1 MPSQDSDKNLAIIS
15 TLIVRCWKDSDYC
28 SRFLEDPLTLCRE
41 AGVSMPEGVK
51 FVAKQDTNK
60 IKNIV
65 LPDKDV
71 ESALPLL
78 NDFIKSHPLQDG
90 QSLTILQNTDT
101 TNYIIIPK
109 QPDQIDLS
117 LTEDQMLEAATGGDV
132 VTVNETVVVNAF
144 ILGSVGVVVAVVG
157 AIAGILYPFNDY
169 GLRSQES
176 NKKIDLG

>member
-1 MPSQDSDKNLAIIS
+1 MVSMPSQDSDNNLAIIS

-28 SRFLEDPLTLCRE
+28 SRFLEDPLTLCKE
-41 AGVSMPEGVK
+41 AGLSMPEGVK
-51 FVAKQDTNK
+51 FIAKQDTNK
-60 IKNIV
+60 NKNIV
-65 LPDKDV
+65 LPGKDV

-78 NDFIKSHPLQDG
+78 NDFIKSHPLQDS

-101 TNYIIIPK
+101 TNYIIIPE

-117 LTEDQMLEAATGGDV
+117 LTEDQMLEAATGGDTV
-132 VTVNETVVVNAF
+132 AVNE
-144 ILGSVGVVVAVVG
+144 SVAVNVLVV
-157 AIAGILYPFNDY
+157 IAGAVSVFVAILLYPFNDY

>member
-1 MPSQDSDKNLAIIS
+1 MPSQDSDNNLAIIS

-28 SRFLEDPLTLCRE
+28 SRFLEDPLTLCKE
-41 AGVSMPEGVK
+41 AGLSMPEGVK
-51 FVAKQDTNK
+51 FIAKQDTNE

-65 LPDKDV
+65 LPGKDV
-71 ESALPLL
+71 ESALPML
-78 NDFIKSHPLQDG
+78 DDYIKSHPLQDG

-117 LTEDQMLEAATGGDV
+117 LTEDQMLEAATAGEL
-132 VTVNETVVVNAF
+132 TMVNETCVVN
-144 ILGSVGVVVAVVG
+144 VVAFVTIVM
-157 AIAGILYPFNDY
+157 AGLVAILYPFNDH